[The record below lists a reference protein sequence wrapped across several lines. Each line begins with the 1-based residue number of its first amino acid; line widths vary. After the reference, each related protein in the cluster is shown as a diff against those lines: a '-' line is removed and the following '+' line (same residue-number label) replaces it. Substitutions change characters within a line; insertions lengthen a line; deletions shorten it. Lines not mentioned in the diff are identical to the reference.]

1 MNIDLTKV
9 PIRKMEYAS
18 VVQIPKSYY
27 DKMAII
33 DIRDVNVKFS
43 ITSDVNQD
51 DILDLS
57 CQGTFILQDARDL
70 KEVSYPFQFE
80 LNEKITEDSE
90 ICGRFLENSQNT
102 LDIMAILWEN
112 IVLENPIS
120 YTECDFL
127 ENPKENV
134 GWRVV
139 GEKDDEEIDPRL
151 APLMELLDK
160 KKE

>member
-27 DKMAII
+27 EKMTII

-43 ITSDVNQD
+43 ITSDANQD

-112 IVLENPIS
+112 IVLEVPMRFTTTKDAHLS
-120 YTECDFL
+120 GDGWSL
-127 ENPKENV
+127 GENKNKEDN
-134 GWRVV
+134 
-139 GEKDDEEIDPRL
+139 IDPRL
-151 APLMELLDK
+151 AKLSELLDR
-160 KKE
+160 KE

>member
-27 DKMAII
+27 EKMTII

-43 ITSDVNQD
+43 ITSDANQD

-120 YTECDFL
+120 YTESANI
-127 ENPKENV
+127 ENPEADA

-139 GEKDDEEIDPRL
+139 GEEDEENIDPRL
-151 APLMELLDK
+151 APLRKLLQ
-160 KKE
+160 KKEE

>member
-1 MNIDLTKV
+1 MHIDLTKV
-9 PIRKMEYAS
+9 PIRKIEYAS

-27 DKMAII
+27 EKMAII

-43 ITSDVNQD
+43 ITSDANQD
-51 DILDLS
+51 DILKLS

-120 YTECDFL
+120 YTESANI
-127 ENPKENV
+127 ENPEADA

-139 GEKDDEEIDPRL
+139 GEEDEENIDPRL
-151 APLMELLDK
+151 APLRKLLQE
-160 KKE
+160 KEE